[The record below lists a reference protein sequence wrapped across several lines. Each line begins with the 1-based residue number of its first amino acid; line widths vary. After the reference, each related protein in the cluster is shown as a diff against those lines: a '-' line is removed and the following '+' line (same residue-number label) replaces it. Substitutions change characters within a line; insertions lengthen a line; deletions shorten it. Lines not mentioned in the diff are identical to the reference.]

1 MSNHW
6 FLKLTMIS
14 LAGVGLCRGGKYNRD
29 DFPANFVFGSGT
41 SAYQED
47 VQLMVDTGLD
57 AFKFSISWSRLI
69 PKGRGPVNPKGL
81 QYYSYLIDELISHG
95 IQPHITLHHNDL
107 PQTLDDEYGGR
118 ANHKIVGDFI
128 AYADV
133 CFREF
138 GDRVLYWT
146 TVNEANVFAY
156 GGYDVGVTPPQRCSP
171 PFESLNCTRGNSTL
185 EPHLVAHNILLAHA
199 STVSLY
205 RQNIR
210 FLDPLVFGDYPET
223 MKRNA
228 GSRLAAFTNYEYKLI
243 KGSFDFVG
251 VLYYSNATG
260 EDNPESLEV
269 QPRDFSA
276 DVAATINYIVE
287 LFGGNEV
294 SFGLYYVDLDDP
306 DLKRY
311 PKLSAIW
318 YSNFLKGKK
327 LLFRCSSK

>member
-1 MSNHW
+1 MIISYNIIYICVCVMSITQLHNKVFEFGHGKYYYKKLYRQRTLLPISIEMSNHW

-118 ANHKIVGDFI
+118 ANHKIVGKKNSGVNCLCEWRGDFI

-210 FLDPLVFGDYPET
+210 ISSMDSSVLFSIPSQLFL
-223 MKRNA
+223 
-228 GSRLAAFTNYEYKLI
+228 
-243 KGSFDFVG
+243 
-251 VLYYSNATG
+251 
-260 EDNPESLEV
+260 
-269 QPRDFSA
+269 
-276 DVAATINYIVE
+276 
-287 LFGGNEV
+287 
-294 SFGLYYVDLDDP
+294 
-306 DLKRY
+306 
-311 PKLSAIW
+311 
-318 YSNFLKGKK
+318 
-327 LLFRCSSK
+327 

>member
-1 MSNHW
+1 MVKTYSKRKRTSQSKGFAILQLSHRRTNLPW
-6 FLKLTMIS
+6 LKPNLP
-14 LAGVGLCRGGKYNRD
+14 R
-29 DFPANFVFGSGT
+29 
-41 SAYQED
+41 
-47 VQLMVDTGLD
+47 
-57 AFKFSISWSRLI
+57 
-69 PKGRGPVNPKGL
+69 
-81 QYYSYLIDELISHG
+81 

-118 ANHKIVGDFI
+118 ANHKIVGKKNSGVNCLCEWRGDFI

-276 DVAATINYIVE
+276 DVAATINCM
-287 LFGGNEV
+287 LHFLTLK
-294 SFGLYYVDLDDP
+294 SFT
-306 DLKRY
+306 
-311 PKLSAIW
+311 I
-318 YSNFLKGKK
+318 
-327 LLFRCSSK
+327 